1 MKIKKEH
8 RNLLIALSL
17 GDGYINKRGYLD
29 IWHSEKQKEY
39 VNYKYSLIK
48 EYCKIEV
55 QERTFSGKYKSYG
68 FRTRTFDFCKLLRRV
83 LYKNGKKTITR
94 KLLNRLAPF
103 HLAIWWMDDGSKG
116 IKYNKEKTKVKACV
130 YRLSLCT
137 TKEECQIVIDW
148 LKETYN
154 ISFGITKEK
163 NLFSITCGTREGRKF
178 SDLIREYIIP
188 SMLYK
193 IS

>member
-1 MKIKKEH
+1 MDNGTK
-8 RNLLIALSL
+8 
-17 GDGYINKRGYLD
+17 G
-29 IWHSEKQKEY
+29 
-39 VNYKYSLIK
+39 
-48 EYCKIEV
+48 
-55 QERTFSGKYKSYG
+55 
-68 FRTRTFDFCKLLRRV
+68 LR
-83 LYKNGKKTITR
+83 
-94 KLLNRLAPF
+94 
-103 HLAIWWMDDGSKG
+103 
-116 IKYNKEKTKVKACV
+116 YNKERTKINACI
-130 YRLSLCT
+130 YRLCLCT

-163 NLFSITCGTREGRKF
+163 NLFSITCGTKEGRKF